1 MSIGINMIEPT
12 RILAIRHGETA
23 WNVAV
28 RIQGYTDIA
37 LNARGRGQALRLGA
51 AVGKSHAGE
60 PVHAIY
66 SSDLSRAFDTAQAVA
81 NHTGLT
87 VKPDVGLRERTFG
100 IFEGHTFDEVMQT
113 RPEDAKRWRL
123 REPDYCP
130 EGGESLRQFRTRILG
145 CVEALA
151 IQH

>member
-1 MSIGINMIEPT
+1 MMTKVLNTNMQEPT

-37 LNARGRGQALRLGA
+37 LNARGRDQALRLGA
-51 AVGKSHAGE
+51 AVGKSHKGE
-60 PVHAIY
+60 PVNAIY

-81 NHTGLT
+81 NNTGLK

-100 IFEGHTFDEVMQT
+100 IFEGKTFE
-113 RPEDAKRWRL
+113 RAGLLPRRWRIVEPISHANFAL
-123 REPDYCP
+123 R
-130 EGGESLRQFRTRILG
+130 
-145 CVEALA
+145 
-151 IQH
+151 